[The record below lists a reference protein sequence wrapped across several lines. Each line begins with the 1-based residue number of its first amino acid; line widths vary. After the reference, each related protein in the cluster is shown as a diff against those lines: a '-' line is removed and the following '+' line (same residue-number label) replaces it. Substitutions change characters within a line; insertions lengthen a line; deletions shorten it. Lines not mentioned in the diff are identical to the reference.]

1 MATKARSK
9 GFESA
14 TPFPAAVNPRKLE
27 RVWSSSPSILV
38 LSGYPVLDDPAQ
50 SPWLQSPPC
59 QWHRAARCVSVSMK
73 FVAARRDLE
82 ADQMNANDSLL
93 RSTVFASNSG
103 FMVDEGVEGANRGAG
118 M

>member
-1 MATKARSK
+1 
-9 GFESA
+9 
-14 TPFPAAVNPRKLE
+14 
-27 RVWSSSPSILV
+27 
-38 LSGYPVLDDPAQ
+38 
-50 SPWLQSPPC
+50 
-59 QWHRAARCVSVSMK
+59 MK